1 MVETKTK
8 AAKRPPHGWRRR
20 NPPDDVTSR
29 CLMRNGNCVTK
40 NRRQTVR
47 SSKAQSSIRPTD
59 PDSPVQKKSEMSK
72 LRVGFIESD
81 TSPHNI
87 RELLDDIGTVG
98 EVSVHSNQNF
108 TYALAD
114 MPYED
119 AEDAVEFLNNLRWRG
134 NRITV
139 EFANRAYSKRWLSG
153 HDWKPP
159 KRNSW

>member
-1 MVETKTK
+1 
-8 AAKRPPHGWRRR
+8 
-20 NPPDDVTSR
+20 
-29 CLMRNGNCVTK
+29 VTK

-87 RELLDDIGTVG
+87 RDLLEDIGTVG
-98 EVSVHSNQNF
+98 EISIHSDQNS

-119 AEDAVEFLNNLRWRG
+119 AVDAVEFMDKTMWRG
-134 NRITV
+134 CRISV
-139 EFANRAYSKRWLSG
+139 EFANRAYSKDWLPG
-153 HDWKPP
+153 HEWKPP
-159 KRNSW
+159 KRNRW